1 MTELAIV
8 TGAFSYTGR
17 AITEELLARGQ
28 SVRTLTRKVVPADP
42 LAAAVETAPLQFAD
56 RTGLVESLRGARV
69 LYNTY
74 WIRFARGAV
83 GFDEAVANT
92 ERLFEAAWEAGVE
105 RIVHVSVTK
114 PRLDSP
120 LPYFRGK
127 AKLEACLR
135 ASGRSHAI
143 VRPTLVYGADDILLN
158 NIAWSL
164 RRSPVFLLPGRGAYD
179 VQPVS
184 VEDVARLCV
193 QSAGVRD
200 DVLWD
205 AAGEER
211 LAFAALVQAVARA
224 IGVRRP
230 VVPSPAPVVLAATR
244 LVGLAVRD
252 VLVTRDELAGLRAG
266 LLVSDEP
273 ARCHDSF
280 RAWLGA
286 AGPTLGRRYA
296 SELARNFRGGPAL
309 RISAWRAPS

>member
-1 MTELAIV
+1 VTELAVV

-17 AITEELLARGQ
+17 AIAEELLARGQ
-28 SVRTLTRKVVPADP
+28 RVRTLTRKVAPADP

-56 RTGLVESLRGARV
+56 RAALVESLRGARV

-74 WIRFARGAV
+74 WIRFARADV
-83 GFDEAVANT
+83 GFDDAVANT
-92 ERLFEAAWEAGVE
+92 ERLFEAAWEAGVD
-105 RIVHVSVTK
+105 RIVHVSVTN

-135 ASGRSHAI
+135 ASGRSHGI

-164 RRSPVFLLPGRGAYD
+164 RRSPVFLLPGRGAYE

-193 QSAGVRD
+193 DAAGAHE

-211 LAFAALVQAVARA
+211 VAFAALVQAVARA
-224 IGVRRP
+224 VGVRRP
-230 VVPSPAPVVLAATR
+230 VVPSPAPLVLAATR
-244 LVGLAVRD
+244 LVGLAVHD
-252 VLVTRDELAGLRAG
+252 VLVTRDELAGLTAG

-286 AGPTLGRRYA
+286 AGPTLGRRYV
-296 SELARNFRGGPAL
+296 SELARNFRGGHPL
-309 RISAWRAPS
+309 RIN